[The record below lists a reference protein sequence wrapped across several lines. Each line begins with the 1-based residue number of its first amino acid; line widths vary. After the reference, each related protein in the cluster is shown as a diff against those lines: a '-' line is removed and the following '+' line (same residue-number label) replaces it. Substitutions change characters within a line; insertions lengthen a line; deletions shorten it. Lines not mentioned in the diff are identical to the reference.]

1 MVSACRAIGQRLSK
15 GGHSRRHL
23 GGAHS
28 YTLPLRTCWQRR
40 HERQLLLG
48 AYNSW
53 GEAAT
58 PFNQTKRTH
67 NRQVIQFSVWWA
79 PGKSVL
85 HISVYYY
92 TWVKRRTD
100 GATADIAHSGH
111 DDVSSVY
118 KSDTAGLPWPVF
130 AVGDAGISP
139 GFQIGNFTDSRLF
152 VKVWIP
158 FIKVGP
164 RFIISA
170 WIIKFFSGRDG
181 KGIQHLG

>member
-28 YTLPLRTCWQRR
+28 YTLPLTTCLQRR
-40 HERQLLLG
+40 HEMQLLLG

-58 PFNQTKRTH
+58 PFKQTKRTH

-85 HISVYYY
+85 NSSATQRVTNCCQRVMQSPYALWYPRMAVLNGACPPGGLRRSRRVWVRCASS
-92 TWVKRRTD
+92 TWVLRVSAREASSCAALAAYSPPIEQFCRR
-100 GATADIAHSGH
+100 
-111 DDVSSVY
+111 
-118 KSDTAGLPWPVF
+118 
-130 AVGDAGISP
+130 SP
-139 GFQIGNFTDSRLF
+139 GAEWF
-152 VKVWIP
+152 V
-158 FIKVGP
+158 G
-164 RFIISA
+164 
-170 WIIKFFSGRDG
+170 
-181 KGIQHLG
+181 